1 MTDNFKILLVDDEP
15 DVLDY
20 LTAVFEDDGYE
31 VISAT
36 NGKEA
41 FELARK
47 VKPSLIS
54 LDITMP
60 DQTGTRTFINL
71 KKDPD
76 LRNIPV
82 IVITATVDSESGFS
96 NLLDGFQRP
105 EGFVIKPVNPKELL
119 GIVRTILGAKQD
131 TLGSE

>member
-1 MTDNFKILLVDDEP
+1 MTDNLKILIVDDEP

-76 LRNIPV
+76 LQNIPV

-96 NLLDGFQRP
+96 NLLNGFQRP
-105 EGFVIKPVNPKELL
+105 EGFIIKPVNPKELL
-119 GIVRTILGAKQD
+119 GIVRTILGAK
-131 TLGSE
+131 